1 MFDRTPLMSRS
12 GAWLLLALLLIAAL
26 PAAAQEGSGQL
37 WVRAFVDRDGDGV
50 RDPNEPLLTE
60 GVAVELIREGV
71 VIDSARLTADSPYT
85 SQGLVGF
92 QRLEPGEY
100 TVRITA
106 GALTPT
112 TPDSVT
118 VQVSGSGLPPVVE
131 FGGQPPAEPAAAG
144 EQDGILAF
152 APQDPEVMHLVV
164 SALGALIVA
173 GLVAGFGFLIYLL
186 VLAPR
191 YRAALAQAKR
201 AATTTGSMRAVTP
214 PEAAKPSDRHP

>member
-1 MFDRTPLMSRS
+1 MFERTPLTGRP
-12 GAWLLLALLLIAAL
+12 GAWLLLALLLIAAP
-26 PAAAQEGSGQL
+26 PAAAQQGSGQL
-37 WVRAFVDRDGDGV
+37 WVRAFIDRDGDGV
-50 RDPNEPLLTE
+50 RAPNEPLLTE

-71 VIDSARLTADSPYT
+71 VIDSARLTPDSPYA

-100 TVRITA
+100 TVRITT

-131 FGGQPPAEPAAAG
+131 FGGQPPAEPVAD

-152 APQDPEVMHLVV
+152 APQDPEVMRLVV

-191 YRAALAQAKR
+191 YRAAQAQAKR
-201 AATTTGSMRAVTP
+201 AATTTGSMRAVMP
-214 PEAAKPSDRHP
+214 RDAAGPSNSSR